1 MARKVNATKSKSIKR
16 SGGKAKAAAGTV
28 VAWQDDPLSKLPTIQ
43 LPVPNLAKP
52 PLKLR
57 IKDAAVKPGIY
68 DTGTPQFR
76 YWNAA
81 AALGRGAGFWAPL
94 LGVTRWQPGA
104 VLPVGLD
111 EGQDLNAYYDRVHL
125 AFFHDTAGG
134 KVVYSAES
142 PDVVCHEL
150 GHACLDAHRP
160 ELFDA
165 PYIEIGS
172 FHESF
177 GDMSAILS
185 ALQLP
190 SVRAA
195 AIAGIKGRKSSQLS
209 RLAEQLGWALRQIDP
224 TLVNKDCLRNAY
236 NSFHYVDPQTL
247 PDDAPASKLCA
258 EVHSFSRVFTGA
270 FYDIL
275 SGMLKIRSTSP
286 KDADLVA
293 VATDAAKLLMD
304 ATTAAPVQPD
314 YYAQVASHMID
325 ADTARFGGKYRSALT
340 ATFVKRKIIPPQ
352 AVRGLPPVKGK
363 AAKSAAVTSGP
374 AAKPPRPQIHRL
386 ALPAKDF
393 GLAEGTLIVDAPV
406 EQKPFPIA
414 SAAIMHKHVD
424 TAANVQRAAHRFV
437 KMLFARDR
445 VEKGPQPHD
454 AAPAEHGRHPR
465 THALVE
471 TPEGMKLVR
480 RRFDC
485 GRRW

>member
-1 MARKVNATKSKSIKR
+1 MARKVKSTKSKSTKR
-16 SGGKAKAAAGTV
+16 SAGKAKAAVNTIM
-28 VAWQDDPLSKLPTIQ
+28 AWQDDPISKLPTIQ
-43 LPVPNLAKP
+43 LPVPTLAKA

-57 IKDAAVKPGIY
+57 IKGTAVKPGIY
-68 DTGTPQFR
+68 NTGTPQFR

-81 AALGRGAGFWAPL
+81 ASLRRGADFWAPL
-94 LGVTRWQPGA
+94 LGVTRWQPGS

-111 EGQDLNAYYDRVHL
+111 EGADLNAYYDRSEL

-134 KVVYSAES
+134 KVVYSGES
-142 PDVVCHEL
+142 PDVACHEL

-160 ELFDA
+160 ELWDA
-165 PYIEIGS
+165 PYIEAGS

-190 SVRAA
+190 SVRAV
-195 AIAGIKGRKSSQLS
+195 AIAGIKGRKTSQLS

-236 NSFHYVDPQTL
+236 NNFHYVDPQNL
-247 PDDAPASKLCA
+247 PDDAPASQLCA

-275 SGMLKIRSTSP
+275 GGMLKIRSKTP

-293 VATDAAKLLMD
+293 VAKDAALLLMD

-340 ATFVKRKIIPPQ
+340 ATFVKRKMIPPQ
-352 AVRGLPPVKGK
+352 AVKGLAPVKGK
-363 AAKSAAVTSGP
+363 AAKAVGMAAGA
-374 AAKPPRPQIHRL
+374 AAKPPKPQIHKV
-386 ALPAKDF
+386 ALSAKDF
-393 GLAEGTLIVDAPV
+393 GLADGKLIVDAPV
-406 EQKPFPIA
+406 EQKPFPMA
-414 SAAIMHKHVD
+414 SAGILHKNID
-424 TAANVQRAAHRFV
+424 TAANVQQAAHRFV

-445 VEKGPQPHD
+445 VEKAPQPQA
-454 AAPAEHGRHPR
+454 AAPAAHGRHPR

-471 TPEGMKLVR
+471 TAEGMKLVR

-485 GRRW
+485 GRCW